1 MKKLFAMMIMLCA
14 LFSTGCSAD
23 KTAPTINLVQKS
35 VVVPDSK
42 YDPPEN
48 ILSVEDDVDGNLK
61 YSKEKDNVAGKYTI
75 ERRNVCDYGY
85 TAVVT
90 ATDKAGN
97 TATKKFS
104 VAYDDLIDDV
114 IKKSNLNPTDTDGTE
129 NSNHNS
135 VAHSNEENSTIKE
148 STANYN
154 SGTSEETSD
163 KTPAL
168 LEEKK
173 KQLDTPYVRSEVFQ
187 GVLYVS
193 WPAVDNA
200 DYYLVS
206 LDGGTP
212 KEIKITSSSYEADE
226 LGGRESSNH
235 TITVQACKYYHS
247 EFVNS
252 EAVSINIQ
260 FEPQLKTVSVM
271 YFQGE
276 STYVD
281 SGNPT
286 VDVYVGMDYTYQE
299 LDSMAGGF
307 AVTSQ
312 RTLNNPTGIVHIYD
326 TTTSVQ
332 IYLNEQ
338 QH

>member
-1 MKKLFAMMIMLCA
+1 MKKTFSLILLCA
-14 LFSTGCSAD
+14 LLSTGCNTD
-23 KTAPTINLVQKS
+23 KTPPTIELLQKD
-35 VVVPDSK
+35 VIATDSN
-42 YDPPEN
+42 YDPTEN
-48 ILSVEDDVDGNLK
+48 VLSVEDDVDGILK
-61 YSKEKDNVAGKYTI
+61 YTEGKGNVAGKYTI
-75 ERRNVCDYGY
+75 ERRNANDHGY
-85 TAVVT
+85 TAVVN

-104 VAYDDLIDDV
+104 VVYDDLIDDV
-114 IKKSNLNPTDTDGTE
+114 IKGSTLNPTDTDGIE

-135 VAHSNEENSTIKE
+135 VAPSNEADSTIKE

-154 SGTSEETSD
+154 SGPSQETSNQA
-163 KTPAL
+163 PAL
-168 LEEKK
+168 IEEKK
-173 KQLDTPYVRSEVFQ
+173 KQLDTPYLRSDISD
-187 GVLYVS
+187 GLLHVS

-212 KEIKITSSSYEADE
+212 KEIKITDTSYEADE
-226 LGGRESSNH
+226 LGGRGPSNH

-252 EAVSINIQ
+252 EVASISIH

-271 YFQGE
+271 YIQGG

-286 VDVYVGMDYTYQE
+286 VDVYVGTDYTYQE
-299 LDSMAGGF
+299 LDTMAGGF
-307 AVTSQ
+307 AAASQ
-312 RTLNNPTGIVHIYD
+312 RTLQDPTGTIHIYY
-326 TTTSVQ
+326 TTSSIQ
-332 IYLNEQ
+332 IFLNE
-338 QH
+338 